1 MIEGNL
7 YVGTSAAEILHFV
20 SLPGDSTDGSSDAQ
34 FILASRLE
42 PSPQSSSTAHQALKG
57 VQQVVLLPRVNRAC
71 VLCNGI
77 LTFYTLPELSP
88 AYPNTKPLSNC
99 SWIGGRDLNLD
110 EHAGPDAEVLMICVK
125 NRIRLVR
132 IGEDLRLVKNIEYP
146 GCLASVRRGR
156 FACVADAHSYALLDV
171 DNQQK
176 IPLFP
181 ISSIDENAPSAN
193 DSRVQSISPPS
204 GPRASRSASSTHAR
218 SEIGMG
224 EASHSRTTSLGT
236 FVGGFG
242 RRQPVSRSRSR
253 DRSGLMSPEGVPGKR
268 SPLQS
273 TSPIRPASSNQSPT
287 REPQAPEQKPLPN
300 IPSSAFAP
308 RTSSQ
313 PIPAL
318 LRPQICSPVPTEFL
332 LITGT
337 SADDPGVGIFVNC
350 DGDVVRGTL
359 EFSKYPNA
367 VIVDGGDPTNLV
379 APEDNDQDGYVLAV
393 IPENR
398 IGLQNSGL
406 EIQRWDIDSGEGKT
420 WLALP
425 RTTADDESGDQIY
438 RKSVGLGVTQTATQL
453 NFSEVGERLR
463 SRRLRIFD
471 GFDDEGSSDAK
482 MQSMQ
487 KDSQLTLAQP
497 TLDDSERTRNQQE
510 DEYARRLG
518 QRSTR
523 VVSWSASSIFWV
535 VRNPLILRLDG
546 VIDQVLQASSESRL
560 DQGKL
565 IKIIRTIRNQEAKT
579 ETEFFS
585 LGYIRQKIGVI
596 LFADLASNRF
606 DVNHHINEQ
615 LFIEGNL
622 DPRVILSMVPLLRRD
637 IVEGPKGIWIHAG
650 LVTLIQRQ
658 LSALPITLD
667 ADEVLS
673 RPEEF
678 DLLGL
683 TKRYL
688 SIWRQRKGFGSIA
701 DEAQV
706 FSTVDAALLHILLY
720 QDQQA
725 TTGPGGSST
734 IRAELYAV
742 VDHGVD
748 CFDRAVELL
757 EEYRR
762 LYVLSRLYQSR
773 KMAAKVLSTWRRIIK
788 GDPDEGGE
796 LMDGENEVRKY
807 LVKIKDSAMFEEYGT
822 WLARRNPAL
831 GVQVFTDDNSR
842 VKLPPSQVV
851 QVLRLRA
858 PDAVK
863 VYLEHL
869 VFGKKNVQY
878 ANELISYYL
887 DNVLTILESSS
898 DARSTLAQS
907 YESYRALHPPKPTY
921 RQFITDNAIPAPWWH
936 DRLRL
941 LELLGG
947 SHGAGFSYN
956 VAKVLERIEPFEDA
970 LVPESIIL
978 DGRQGRHHQALRLL
992 THGLGD
998 YHTAIN
1004 YCLLGGSSIFHPI
1017 SGTVKAESVPSQDE
1031 QATLFRWL
1039 LSEFLQIEDASDR
1052 VERTSELLER
1062 FGSWFDVAYVLGQ
1075 IPDSWSVELVSA
1087 FLVSAFRRLV
1097 QDRSEAVMC
1106 KALSGAE
1113 NLRISA
1119 DFVEKCEKLGP
1130 RKETG

>member
-1 MIEGNL
+1 
-7 YVGTSAAEILHFV
+7 
-20 SLPGDSTDGSSDAQ
+20 
-34 FILASRLE
+34 
-42 PSPQSSSTAHQALKG
+42 
-57 VQQVVLLPRVNRAC
+57 VQQIVLLPRVNKAC

-110 EHAGPDAEVLMICVK
+110 EHAGPDAEVVMICVK
-125 NRIRLVR
+125 SRIRLVR

-146 GCLASVRRGR
+146 GCLASARRGR

-181 ISSIDENAPSAN
+181 ISSIDENAPSA
-193 DSRVQSISPPS
+193 SEARVRNISSPP
-204 GPRASRSASSTHAR
+204 GPRATRSASSAHAR
-218 SEIGMG
+218 SDAGMG
-224 EASHSRTTSLGT
+224 EAASHNRTTSLGT

-242 RRQPVSRSRSR
+242 RRQPASRSRSR
-253 DRSGLMSPEGVPGKR
+253 DRSGLMSPEGGR
-268 SPLQS
+268 GRQSPLQS
-273 TSPIRPASSNQSPT
+273 ASPIRSASAQRSPS
-287 REPQAPEQKPLPN
+287 REPQVPEKELP
-300 IPSSAFAP
+300 PTPGTAFAP
-308 RTSSQ
+308 RTSSL

-318 LRPQICSPVPTEFL
+318 LKPHICSPIPSEFL
-332 LITGT
+332 LTTGT
-337 SADDPGVGIFVNC
+337 SAEDPGVGMFVNC
-350 DGDVVRGTL
+350 NGDVVRGTL
-359 EFSKYPNA
+359 EFGRYPSA
-367 VIVDGGDPTNLV
+367 VIIDGGDSTNISN
-379 APEDNDQDGYVLAV
+379 PEDNDQDGYVLAA
-393 IPENR
+393 IPER
-398 IGLQNSGL
+398 KLGLRDSGI
-406 EIQRWDIDSGEGKT
+406 EVQRVELDSGEGKA
-420 WLALP
+420 WLVLP
-425 RTTADDESGDQIY
+425 TTTAGDEAGDQLY
-438 RKSVGLGVTQTATQL
+438 SKNVGLGVTQTANQV

-463 SRRLRIFD
+463 SRRLQIFD
-471 GFDDEGSSDAK
+471 TPVDDGTSETSIHSAQRDP
-482 MQSMQ
+482 
-487 KDSQLTLAQP
+487 QP
-497 TLDDSERTRNQQE
+497 TLEDSENTRNKQE
-510 DEYARRLG
+510 DDYARRLG
-518 QRSTR
+518 QRTTR
-523 VVSWSASSIFWV
+523 VVAWSASSIFWV
-535 VRNPLILRLDG
+535 VRNPLVLKLDG
-546 VIDQVLQASSESRL
+546 IIDQVLQASSETRL

-565 IKIIRTIRNQEAKT
+565 IKIIRSIRGQEAKT
-579 ETEFFS
+579 ETEFLS
-585 LGYIRQKIGVI
+585 LGYIRQKVSVV

-622 DPRVILSMVPLLRRD
+622 DPRVILSMVPLLQKD

-650 LVTLIQRQ
+650 LVTLVEHQ
-658 LSALPITLD
+658 LSILPIILD
-667 ADEVLS
+667 TDEVLS

-706 FSTVDAALLHILLY
+706 FSTVDAALLHVLLY

-725 TTGPGGSST
+725 ITGPGGSST

-748 CFDRAVELL
+748 CFDRAIELL

-773 KMAAKVLSTWRRIIK
+773 KMAAKVLFTWRRVIE
-788 GDPDEGGE
+788 GEPDEGGE
-796 LMDGENEVRKY
+796 LTDGENEVRKY
-807 LVKIKDSAMFEEYGT
+807 LVKIKDSALFEEYGT

-842 VKLPPSQVV
+842 VKLPPNQVV
-851 QVLRLRA
+851 QLLQSRA
-858 PDAVK
+858 SDAVK

-869 VFGKKNVQY
+869 VFGKKNVPY

-887 DNVLTILESSS
+887 DNVLTILQSSPS
-898 DARSTLAQS
+898 ARSTLAQS

-947 SHGAGFSYN
+947 SHGAGFSYD
-956 VAKVLERIEPFEDA
+956 VAQVLERIEPFEDA

-978 DGRQGRHHQALRLL
+978 DGRQGRHQQALRLL

-1004 YCLLGGSSIFHPI
+1004 YCLLGGASIFHPI
-1017 SGTVKAESVPSQDE
+1017 SGTVAPESVPEREE

-1039 LSEFLQIEDASDR
+1039 LAEFLQIEDASDR

-1062 FGSWFDVAYVLGQ
+1062 FGSWFDVAYVLAQ
-1075 IPDSWSVELVSA
+1075 IPDSWSVALVSA

-1097 QDRSEAVMC
+1097 QDRSEAVIC

-1119 DFVEKCEKLGP
+1119 DWVEVCEKVGASV
-1130 RKETG
+1130 ETA

>member
-1 MIEGNL
+1 M
-7 YVGTSAAEILHFV
+7 
-20 SLPGDSTDGSSDAQ
+20 
-34 FILASRLE
+34 
-42 PSPQSSSTAHQALKG
+42 KG
-57 VQQVVLLPRVNRAC
+57 VQQIVLLPRVNKAC
-71 VLCNGI
+71 VRCNGV

-110 EHAGPDAEVLMICVK
+110 EHAGPDAEILMICVK

-181 ISSIDENAPSAN
+181 ISSIDENAPSASA
-193 DSRVQSISPPS
+193 SRLQNISPPP
-204 GPRASRSASSTHAR
+204 GARASRSTSSAHAR
-218 SEIGMG
+218 SDIGMG
-224 EASHSRTTSLGT
+224 EAASHSRTTSLGT

-253 DRSGLMSPEGVPGKR
+253 DRSGLMSPEGVPGR
-268 SPLQS
+268 QSPLQS
-273 TSPIRPASSNQSPT
+273 TSPIRPASSNQSSSQ
-287 REPQAPEQKPLPN
+287 EPQAPEQKPLPN
-300 IPSSAFAP
+300 IPSSAFAA
-308 RTSSQ
+308 RSSSL
-313 PIPAL
+313 PVPAL
-318 LRPQICSPVPTEFL
+318 LKPQICSPIPTEFL
-332 LITGT
+332 LTTGT
-337 SADDPGVGIFVNC
+337 SAHDPGVGMFVNC

-359 EFSKYPNA
+359 EFSRYPSA
-367 VIVDGGDPTNLV
+367 VIVDGGDPTNLI
-379 APEDNDQDGYVLAV
+379 APEDNDQDGYVLAA
-393 IPENR
+393 IPENK
-398 IGLQNSGL
+398 IGLQHSGL
-406 EIQRWDIDSGEGKT
+406 EIQRWDVDSGEGKT

-425 RTTADDESGDQIY
+425 RTTAGEETGDQVHG
-438 RKSVGLGVTQTATQL
+438 KSVGLGVTQTATQL

-463 SRRLRIFD
+463 SRRLRIFA
-471 GFDDEGSSDAK
+471 GFDDEGSSDART
-482 MQSMQ
+482 QSLQ
-487 KDSQLTLAQP
+487 NGSRLTSAQP
-497 TLDDSERTRNQQE
+497 TLEDSERTRNAQE

-535 VRNPLILRLDG
+535 VRNPLILKLDG
-546 VIDQVLQASSESRL
+546 VIDQALQASLESRL

-579 ETEFFS
+579 ETEFLS
-585 LGYIRQKIGVI
+585 LGYIRQKISVI

-606 DVNHHINEQ
+606 DVNHHVNEH
-615 LFIEGNL
+615 LFTEGNL
-622 DPRVILSMVPLLRRD
+622 DPRVILSMVPLLRKD

-650 LVTLIQRQ
+650 LVTLMERQ
-658 LSALPITLD
+658 LSTLPITLES
-667 ADEVLS
+667 DEVLS

-706 FSTVDAALLHILLY
+706 FSTVDAALLHVLLY

-725 TTGPGGSST
+725 LMGPGGSST

-748 CFDRAVELL
+748 CFERAIELL
-757 EEYRR
+757 EEYHR

-773 KMAAKVLSTWRRIIK
+773 KMAAKVLSTWRRIIE
-788 GDPDEGGE
+788 GDLDEGGE
-796 LMDGENEVRKY
+796 LVDGENEVRKY
-807 LVKIKDSAMFEEYGT
+807 LVKIKDPALFEEYGT
-822 WLARRNPAL
+822 WLAGRNPAL

-842 VKLPPSQVV
+842 VRFSPSQVV
-851 QVLRLRA
+851 QLLRVRA

-863 VYLEHL
+863 DYLEHL

-887 DNVLTILESSS
+887 DNVLTILELSS

-921 RQFITDNAIPAPWWH
+921 RQFITENVIPAPWWH

-947 SHGAGFSYN
+947 SHGGGFSYD

-1004 YCLLGGSSIFHPI
+1004 YCLLGGTSIFHPI
-1017 SGTVKAESVPSQDE
+1017 SGSVKPESVPSREE

-1039 LSEFLQIEDASDR
+1039 LSEFLRIEDASDR

-1062 FGSWFDVAYVLGQ
+1062 FGPWFDVAYVLGQ

-1097 QDRSEAVMC
+1097 QDRSEAVIC

-1113 NLRISA
+1113 NLRLSA
-1119 DFVEKCEKLGP
+1119 EFVEKCEKLGP
-1130 RKETG
+1130 SVETA

>member
-1 MIEGNL
+1 M
-7 YVGTSAAEILHFV
+7 V
-20 SLPGDSTDGSSDAQ
+20 
-34 FILASRLE
+34 
-42 PSPQSSSTAHQALKG
+42 
-57 VQQVVLLPRVNRAC
+57 
-71 VLCNGI
+71 
-77 LTFYTLPELSP
+77 
-88 AYPNTKPLSNC
+88 
-99 SWIGGRDLNLD
+99 
-110 EHAGPDAEVLMICVK
+110 CVK
-125 NRIRLVR
+125 SRIRLVR
-132 IGEDLRLVKNIEYP
+132 IGEELRLVKTIEYP
-146 GCLASVRRGR
+146 GCLASARRGR

-181 ISSIDENAPSAN
+181 ISSIDENAPSA
-193 DSRVQSISPPS
+193 SEARVQDISQPS
-204 GPRASRSASSTHAR
+204 GPRAARSASSAHSRTDT
-218 SEIGMG
+218 GMG
-224 EASHSRTTSLGT
+224 ESASHNRTTSLGT
-236 FVGGFG
+236 FVGSFG
-242 RRQPVSRSRSR
+242 KRQPASRSTSR
-253 DRSGLMSPEGVPGKR
+253 ERSGLMSPERGLGR
-268 SPLQS
+268 QSPLQS
-273 TSPIRPASSNQSPT
+273 VSPIRPASGTRSPT
-287 REPQAPEQKPLPN
+287 HELQLPEQQPPPTPYGGL
-300 IPSSAFAP
+300 AP
-308 RTSSQ
+308 RTPSL

-318 LRPQICSPVPTEFL
+318 LKPHICSPTPSEFL
-332 LITGT
+332 LTTGT
-337 SADDPGVGIFVNC
+337 SADDPGVGMFVNC

-359 EFSKYPNA
+359 EFSRYPSA
-367 VIVDGGDPTNLV
+367 VIIDGGDPSNV
-379 APEDNDQDGYVLAV
+379 IDPENNDQDGYVLAA
-393 IPENR
+393 IPATGHSIR
-398 IGLQNSGL
+398 SSGL
-406 EIQRWDIDSGEGKT
+406 EVQRWNMYSGEEKA

-425 RTTADDESGDQIY
+425 GTTEGDEDINQAHS
-438 RKSVGLGVTQTATQL
+438 KNVGLGITQTANQL

-463 SRRLRIFD
+463 SRRLRILD
-471 GFDDEGSSDAK
+471 KSGDNKSSAA
-482 MQSMQ
+482 MLQSAQ
-487 KDSQLTLAQP
+487 KSSPPDLEDLESA
-497 TLDDSERTRNQQE
+497 RNQQE
-510 DEYARRLG
+510 DGYAHRLG

-523 VVSWSASSIFWV
+523 VVAWSASSIFWV
-535 VRNPLILRLDG
+535 ARNPLVLKLDG
-546 VIDQVLQASSESRL
+546 IIEQVLEASSETRL

-565 IKIIRTIRNQEAKT
+565 IRLMTSIRNQEAKT
-579 ETEFFS
+579 ETDFLS
-585 LGYIRQKIGVI
+585 LGYIRQKVSVI

-622 DPRVILSMVPLLRRD
+622 DPRVILSMVPLLRKD

-650 LVTLIQRQ
+650 LVTLIERQ
-658 LSALPITLD
+658 LSTLPITLD
-667 ADEVLS
+667 SDEVLS

-706 FSTVDAALLHILLY
+706 FSTVDAALLHVLLY

-725 TTGPGGSST
+725 IVGPGSSST

-748 CFDRAVELL
+748 CFDRAIELL
-757 EEYRR
+757 EEYHR

-773 KMAAKVLSTWRRIIK
+773 KMAAKVLSTWRRIIE
-788 GDPDEGGE
+788 GEPDDGGE
-796 LMDGENEVRKY
+796 LTDGENEVRKY
-807 LVKIKDSAMFEEYGT
+807 LVKIKDSALFEEYGT
-822 WLARRNPAL
+822 WLAKKNPAL
-831 GVQVFTDDNSR
+831 GVRVFTDDNSR
-842 VKLPPSQVV
+842 VKLPPNQVV
-851 QVLRLRA
+851 QLLRLRA

-887 DNVLTILESSS
+887 DNVLTILQSSS

-947 SHGAGFSYN
+947 SHGAGFSYD
-956 VAKVLERIEPFEDA
+956 VPQVLERIEPFEDA

-978 DGRQGRHHQALRLL
+978 DGRQGRHQQALRLL

-998 YHTAIN
+998 YHTAVN
-1004 YCLLGGSSIFHPI
+1004 YCLLGGASIFHPI
-1017 SGTVKAESVPSQDE
+1017 SGSVRPESVPSREE
-1031 QATLFRWL
+1031 QGTLFKWL
-1039 LSEFLQIEDASDR
+1039 LSEFLQIEDASDC

-1062 FGSWFDVAYVLGQ
+1062 FGSWFDVAYVLAQ

-1097 QDRSEAVMC
+1097 QDRNEVVIC

-1119 DFVEKCEKLGP
+1119 DFVEKCEKIGP
-1130 RKETG
+1130 RLETA